1 VTSRADSEIELDR
14 MGRIELNV
22 RAVVFRRFVALFAL
36 SSLVSLAAFAQTVHV
51 DTSRPTN
58 EFAPNQ
64 TFGAG
69 IDRIA
74 TGAIEHDLVEPNL
87 SETLASGWQP
97 VSYRQNTD
105 LVIEA
110 WHWNPVG
117 TWSDPSDGGKG
128 YFTGSTALGE
138 PIKLSY
144 GWELPHRGFTRN
156 DGTGNNGF
164 SRMTDGDTSTY
175 WKSNPYL
182 AEKFTGESDS
192 AHPQWV
198 IVDLTQPTPVDSIRI
213 DWAAPYATH
222 YLVQYWVADAG
233 VSPIASPNR
242 GEWKTYY
249 KGSIIDGGGGDATI
263 KLALKVNPVQFIR
276 IWMTASSNT
285 CDTHGP
291 SDPRNCVG
299 YAIKELYVG
308 TITPDGAFHD
318 VLRHTPD
325 QEQAVTFCSSV
336 DPWHAASDEGTTLQ
350 AQVGFDFFYTSGI
363 TRGLPAMVPVAMLY
377 DTPDN
382 AAAEIAYL
390 EKRNYPI
397 SYVEM
402 GEESD
407 GQNTM
412 PEDYA
417 ALYIQWARA
426 LHKVDPTL
434 KLGGPSFQGVNEDI
448 EVWADSAGQTSWVR
462 RFLQYLKSHN
472 ALDQLTF
479 FSFEH
484 YPNAGCTSPWQ
495 RLYDEPQVVSHIMDV
510 WHRDGI
516 PAEMPMFITET
527 NLSPAASETYM
538 DIFSGLWLADFIG
551 TFLNSG
557 GKGVYY
563 FHYLPI
569 QMEHG
574 CNDSQGTF
582 GMFTVDEN
590 YKIEQRLAQYYVAQ
604 LINLEWV
611 KPGGDRHEVYR
622 AGSDIGDG
630 AGHAMVTAYAVARP
644 DGQWSVMMVNR
655 DQETAHRVKIAFDQA
670 GGASTGYAGIVNMVT
685 FGRDQYM
692 WHPSK
697 THFMAHAAHAG
708 DPPVNAN
715 GPGHADPDG
724 PALRRQIDANNDT
737 SFELPASSVT
747 VITGK
752 LATSMA
758 DAR

>member
-1 VTSRADSEIELDR
+1 MLSIRSRRRLSRTTRD
-14 MGRIELNV
+14 
-22 RAVVFRRFVALFAL
+22 AVVGVLVTVVA
-36 SSLVSLAAFAQTVHV
+36 VLAAAVSAYGQTVHV
-51 DTSRPTN
+51 DTTHPTN
-58 EFAPNQ
+58 QFAPNE
-64 TFGAG
+64 TLGAG

-74 TGAIEHDLVEPNL
+74 TGAIEHDLVQPNL
-87 SETLASGWQP
+87 DATLEAGWQP

-110 WHWNPVG
+110 WHWNPIG

-128 YFTGSTALGE
+128 YFTGSTNLGE
-138 PIKLSY
+138 PIRLSY

-164 SRMTDGDTSTY
+164 SRLTDGDTATY

-182 AEKFTGESDS
+182 TEKFTGESD
-192 AHPQWV
+192 ALHPQWIV
-198 IVDLTQPTPVDSIRI
+198 IDLTQPTPIDSIRI
-213 DWAAPYATH
+213 DWAEPYATH
-222 YLVQYWVADAG
+222 YLVQYWAG
-233 VSPIASPNR
+233 VNPISMPIK
-242 GEWKTYY
+242 GEWKTYS
-249 KGSIIDGGGGDATI
+249 KGTVLNGTGGDATL
-263 KLALKVNPVQFIR
+263 KLASKPSTVQFLR
-276 IWMTASSNT
+276 IWMTDSSNT
-285 CDTHGP
+285 CDTHG
-291 SDPRNCVG
+291 SADPRNCVG

-308 TITPDGAFHD
+308 TTTPDGAFHD
-318 VLRHTPD
+318 ILRHTPD

-350 AQVGFDFFYTSGI
+350 AQVGFDLFYASGI
-363 TRGLPAMVPVAMLY
+363 TRGLPAMIPVAMLY

-382 AAAEIAYL
+382 AVAEITYL
-390 EKRNYPI
+390 EKRKYPI

-407 GQNTM
+407 GQNMM

-417 ALYIQWARA
+417 ALYLQWAKA
-426 LHKVDPTL
+426 LHKLDPSL

-448 EVWADSAGQTSWVR
+448 HVWPDAAGQTSWVR
-462 RFLQYLKSHN
+462 RFLQYLKAHN
-472 ALDQLTF
+472 AMDQLTF

-495 RLYDEPQVVSHIMDV
+495 RLYDEPEVVSHIMDV
-510 WHRDGI
+510 WHKDGI
-516 PAEMPMFITET
+516 PADMPMFITET

-551 TFLNSG
+551 KFLESG

-582 GMFTVDEN
+582 GMFTVNDD
-590 YKIEQRLAQYYVAQ
+590 YQILQRLAQFYVAQ
-604 LINLEWV
+604 LINLKWV
-611 KPGGDRHEVYR
+611 EPDAKRQDVF
-622 AGSDIGDG
+622 AAKSDVKDG
-630 AGHAMVTAYAVARP
+630 AGHMMVTAYALERT
-644 DGQWSVMMVNR
+644 DSWSVMLVNR
-655 DQETAHRVKIAFDQA
+655 DQETAHKVKISFDQA
-670 GGASTGYAGIVNMVT
+670 GGASNSFAGRVNIDT
-685 FGRDQYM
+685 FGKAQYL

-708 DPPVNAN
+708 ETPVSAN
-715 GPGHADPDG
+715 GPGHAEPDG
-724 PALRRQIDANNDT
+724 PGVHSQADAGVDT
-737 SFELPASSVT
+737 LFELPASSVT
-747 VITGK
+747 VISGK
-752 LATSMA
+752 LAAIVTA
-758 DAR
+758 QR

>member
-1 VTSRADSEIELDR
+1 MFSIRSRPRPAQKSI
-14 MGRIELNV
+14 
-22 RAVVFRRFVALFAL
+22 AVAV
-36 SSLVSLAAFAQTVHV
+36 LAAASLTAVSAYGQTVHV
-51 DTSRPTN
+51 DTSHAVN
-58 EFAPNQ
+58 HFVPNQ
-64 TFGAG
+64 TLGAG

-74 TGAIEHDLVEPNL
+74 TGAIEHDLIQPNL
-87 SETLASGWQP
+87 DATLEAGWQP

-110 WHWNPVG
+110 WHWNPAG
-117 TWSDPSDGGKG
+117 TWSDPADGGKG
-128 YFTGSTALGE
+128 YFTGSTNLGE

-164 SRMTDGDTSTY
+164 SRLTDGDTSTY

-182 AEKFTGESDS
+182 TEKFTGESDTR
-192 AHPQWV
+192 HPQWV
-198 IVDLTQPTPVDSIRI
+198 VIDLTQPTPIDSIRI
-213 DWAAPYATH
+213 DWAAPYAKH

-233 VSPIASPNR
+233 ISPIASPTR

-249 KGSIIDGGGGDATI
+249 QGSILNGAGGNVTL
-263 KLALKVNPVQFIR
+263 KLALTPSIVQFLR
-276 IWMTASSNT
+276 IWMTESSDT
-285 CDTHGP
+285 CDTHGS

-299 YAIKELYVG
+299 YAINEVYVG
-308 TITPDGAFHD
+308 TTTKDGAFHD

-336 DPWHAASDEGTTLQ
+336 DPWHAAGDEGTTLQ
-350 AQVGFDFFYTSGI
+350 AQVGFDLFYTSGI
-363 TRGLPAMVPVAMLY
+363 TRGLPAMIPVAMLY

-382 AAAEIAYL
+382 AVAEISYI
-390 EKRNYPI
+390 EKRKYPI

-407 GQNTM
+407 GQNMM

-417 ALYIQWARA
+417 ALYVQWAKA
-426 LHKVDPTL
+426 LHKLDPSL

-448 EVWADSAGQTSWVR
+448 QVWPDAAGQTSWVR
-462 RFLQYLKSHN
+462 RFLSYLKAHD
-472 ALDQLTF
+472 AMDQLSF

-484 YPNAGCTSPWQ
+484 YPNTGCTSPWQ
-495 RLYDEPQVVSHIMDV
+495 RLYDEPDVVSHIMDI
-510 WHRDGI
+510 WHKDGI
-516 PAEMPMFITET
+516 PADMPMFITET

-551 TFLNSG
+551 KFIESG

-582 GMFTVDEN
+582 GMFTVNED
-590 YKIEQRLAQYYVAQ
+590 YQIQQRLAQFYVAHM
-604 LINLEWV
+604 INRDWV
-611 KPGGDRHEVYR
+611 IPGAKTHDVF
-622 AGSDIGDG
+622 AATSDIEDG
-630 AGHAMVTAYAVARP
+630 ADHTMVNAYAVSRP
-644 DGQWSVMMVNR
+644 DGTWSVMLVNR
-655 DQETAHRVKIAFDQA
+655 DQETPHKVKVVFDGAGSGAAAFA
-670 GGASTGYAGIVNMVT
+670 GTVNVST
-685 FGRDQYM
+685 FGREQYQ

-697 THFMAHAAHAG
+697 THFMAHAAAAG
-708 DPPVNAN
+708 DPSVMAN

-724 PALRRQIDANNDT
+724 PAKVYNLMATQDT
-737 SFELPASSVT
+737 AFDLPASSVT
-747 VITGK
+747 VISGK
-752 LATSMA
+752 ISGEK
-758 DAR
+758 

>member
-1 VTSRADSEIELDR
+1 MKISRLSRASRDL
-14 MGRIELNV
+14 GV
-22 RAVVFRRFVALFAL
+22 AVVALFAAT
-36 SSLVSLAAFAQTVHV
+36 SAFAQTIHV
-51 DTSRPTN
+51 DTTHPTN
-58 EFAPNQ
+58 HFVPNE
-64 TFGAG
+64 TLGAG

-74 TGAIEHDLVEPNL
+74 TEAIENDLVQPNL
-87 SETLASGWQP
+87 DATLASGWQP

-105 LVIEA
+105 LVVEA

-128 YFTGSTALGE
+128 YFTGSTDLGA
-138 PIKLSY
+138 PIRMSY

-156 DGTGNNGF
+156 DGTGTNGF
-164 SRMTDGDTSTY
+164 SRMTDGDPNTY

-182 AEKFTGESDS
+182 TEKFTGESDS
-192 AHPQWV
+192 LHPQWV
-198 IVDLTQPTPVDSIRI
+198 VVDLAQPTPIDSIRV

-222 YLVQYWVADAG
+222 YLVQYWIG
-233 VSPIASPNR
+233 LNPISMPTK
-242 GEWKTYY
+242 GEWKTYA
-249 KGSIIDGGGGDATI
+249 KGSIANGTGGDATI
-263 KLALKVNPVQFIR
+263 RLTTKPATVQFIR
-276 IWMTASSNT
+276 IWMTQSSNT
-285 CDTHGP
+285 CDSHA
-291 SDPRNCVG
+291 SADPRNCVG

-308 TITPDGAFHD
+308 TTTRDGAFHD
-318 VLRHTPD
+318 ILRHTPD

-350 AQVGFDFFYTSGI
+350 AQVGFDLFYTSGI
-363 TRGLPAMVPVAMLY
+363 TRGLPAMIPVAMLY

-382 AAAEIAYL
+382 AVAEISYI
-390 EKRNYPI
+390 EKRKYPI

-407 GQNTM
+407 GQNM
-412 PEDYA
+412 LPEDYA
-417 ALYIQWARA
+417 ALYVQWAKA
-426 LHKVDPTL
+426 LHKLDPSL

-448 EVWADSAGQTSWVR
+448 QVWPDAKGRTSWVV
-462 RFLQYLKSHN
+462 RFLDYLKQHD
-472 ALDQLTF
+472 AMKELTF

-495 RLYDEPQVVSHIMDV
+495 RLYDEPHVVSHIMDV
-510 WHRDGI
+510 WHKDGV
-516 PAEMPMFITET
+516 PADMPMFITET

-551 TFLNSG
+551 TFLDSG

-582 GMFTVDEN
+582 GMFTVDKN
-590 YKIEQRLAQYYVAQ
+590 YKIEQRLAQFYVAQ
-604 LINLEWV
+604 LINLDWV
-611 KPGGDRHEVYR
+611 QPGS
-622 AGSDIGDG
+622 GSHDVFHAKSDVEDG

-644 DGQWSVMMVNR
+644 DGQWSVMLVNR
-655 DQETAHRVKIAFDQA
+655 DQETAHKVKILFDGP
-670 GGASTGYAGIVNMVT
+670 GGASIPFAGEVNVSA
-685 FGRDQYM
+685 FGRDQYQ

-697 THFMAHAAHAG
+697 TYFMAHAARAG
-708 DPPVNAN
+708 DPPVNAD

-724 PALRRQIDANNDT
+724 PAVHTHFNANSDT
-737 SFELPASSVT
+737 RFELPASSVT
-747 VITGK
+747 IVTGK
-752 LATSMA
+752 LAAVVTASKP
-758 DAR
+758 

>member
-1 VTSRADSEIELDR
+1 MFSIRSRRRPSSS
-14 MGRIELNV
+14 N
-22 RAVVFRRFVALFAL
+22 AVVSVLAVATMAL
-36 SSLVSLAAFAQTVHV
+36 ATAVTAYGQTVHV
-51 DTSRPTN
+51 DTSHAVN
-58 EFAPNQ
+58 HFVPNQ
-64 TFGAG
+64 TLGAG

-74 TGAIEHDLVEPNL
+74 TGAIEHDLAQPNL
-87 SETLASGWQP
+87 GATLEAGWQP

-110 WHWNPVG
+110 WHWNPSG
-117 TWSDPSDGGKG
+117 TWSDPADGGRG
-128 YFTGSTALGE
+128 YFTGSTNLGE

-164 SRMTDGDTSTY
+164 SRLTDGDTATY

-182 AEKFTGESDS
+182 TEKFTGESDTH
-192 AHPQWV
+192 HPQWV
-198 IVDLTQPTPVDSIRI
+198 VIDLTQPTPIDSIRI

-233 VSPIASPNR
+233 VSPIASPTR
-242 GEWKTYY
+242 GQWKTYY
-249 KGSIIDGGGGDATI
+249 QGSILNGKGGDATL
-263 KLALKVNPVQFIR
+263 KLALTPTTVQFIR
-276 IWMTASSNT
+276 IWMTESSNT
-285 CDTHGP
+285 CYAHGS

-299 YAIKELYVG
+299 YAIKEVYVG
-308 TITPDGAFHD
+308 TTTADGAFHD

-336 DPWHAASDEGTTLQ
+336 DPWHAAGDEGTTLQ
-350 AQVGFDFFYTSGI
+350 AQVGFDLFYTSGI
-363 TRGLPAMVPVAMLY
+363 TRGLPAMIPVAMLY

-382 AAAEIAYL
+382 AVAEISYI
-390 EKRNYPI
+390 EKRKYPI

-417 ALYIQWARA
+417 ALYVQWAKA
-426 LHKVDPTL
+426 LHKLDPSL

-448 EVWADSAGQTSWVR
+448 QVWPDAAGQTSWVR
-462 RFLQYLKSHN
+462 RFLQYLKAHD
-472 ALDQLTF
+472 AMDQLTF

-484 YPNAGCTSPWQ
+484 YPNTGCTSPWQ
-495 RLYDEPQVVSHIMDV
+495 RLYDEPEVVSHIMDV
-510 WHRDGI
+510 WHKDGI
-516 PAEMPMFITET
+516 PADMPMFITET

-551 TFLNSG
+551 KFLESG

-582 GMFTVDEN
+582 GMFTVNED
-590 YKIEQRLAQYYVAQ
+590 YQIKQRLAQFYVAQ
-604 LINLEWV
+604 LINHDWV
-611 KPGGDRHEVYR
+611 VPGGASHDVF
-622 AGSDIGDG
+622 AATSDIEDG
-630 AGHAMVTAYAVARP
+630 ADHTMVNAYAVSRP
-644 DGQWSVMMVNR
+644 DGTWSVMLVNR
-655 DQETAHRVKIAFDQA
+655 DQETPHKVKISFDGA
-670 GGASTGYAGIVNMVT
+670 GSGAASFAGTVKIST
-685 FGRDQYM
+685 FGREQYQ

-697 THFMAHAAHAG
+697 THFMAHAASAG
-708 DPPVNAN
+708 DPSVMAN

-724 PALRRQIDANNDT
+724 PANVYNLMATQDT
-737 SFELPASSVT
+737 AFDLPASSVT
-747 VITGK
+747 VVSGKISVTGGAGGK
-752 LATSMA
+752 Q
-758 DAR
+758 